1 MSRPLY
7 QGTPGT
13 LSTESIIFMKL
24 YDLLTLASTHLNS
37 EREVAMSRGL
47 DAPLEIAQARHLRT
61 VGSLHLYSCDVPPGS
76 KFLPD
81 IPVTLLPGNDMEP
94 TEGYLLGW
102 QNGSLILQT
111 FDHVGQTLNRC
122 TLIPDTSG
130 FLETGA
136 TRLADMASKPDS
148 FTLGPA
154 ERLVPWLDPEPLS
167 NQTAARESIP
177 TTVLT
182 TIWGDTRQN
191 RWTKLTTLIV
201 DQVRKNK
208 RILLVAP
215 DHHTVD
221 ELTGAVAHALKMA
234 ALPYRSLLCR
244 YELPLV
250 KDAGGMLLQE
260 FGFEAQMSHFFAKAN
275 AKKVSLRKKYDR
287 FRELTPILAYKR
299 DKQKDLNEVKLLEWR
314 LLTQLSDWQG
324 KVKNIDK
331 TLRDYEALPI
341 WTRMSMQ
348 VAGKNIETLVEYREI
363 YQGKILG
370 LMKEVEVAQKRIKE
384 LIPEA
389 TVPKNLRPEYDEL
402 KEEIK
407 RLGGTK
413 KIREMLAAGEGTNR
427 QAFAQNKRIMTCTPG
442 RILTDPLFR
451 KVPFD
456 LLVIDDATR
465 IPASLLLAATGTIRE
480 RIILSGDTSDLLPG
494 EPGTTSSPGRWPQAF
509 LETLLSP
516 SSQPTSVG

>member
-1 MSRPLY
+1 
-7 QGTPGT
+7 
-13 LSTESIIFMKL
+13 MKL
-24 YDLLTLASTHLNS
+24 YDLLTLAATHLAT

-47 DAPLEIAQARHLRT
+47 DAPLEIAQARHIRT
-61 VGSLHLYSCDVPPGS
+61 VGSLHLYSCVALPGRT
-76 KFLPD
+76 FLPD
-81 IPVTLLPGNDMEP
+81 IPMTLLPGNDMEP

-102 QNGSLILQT
+102 YQGSLILQT
-111 FDHVGQTLNRC
+111 FDHVGETLNQG

-136 TRLADMASKPDS
+136 ARLSDMASKPDS

-154 ERLVPWLDPEPLS
+154 ERLVPWLDPQPPS
-167 NQTAARESIP
+167 NHTAARDSIP
-177 TTVLT
+177 PTVLT
-182 TIWGDTRQN
+182 TIWGETRQA

-215 DHHTVD
+215 DHQTVD
-221 ELTGAVAHALKMA
+221 ELTGTVAHALKMA

-244 YELPLV
+244 YELPLM
-250 KDAGGMLLQE
+250 KEAAGMPLQE
-260 FGFEAQMSHFFAKAN
+260 FGFEAQMYHFFAKAN
-275 AKKVSLRKKYDR
+275 AKKVSLRKKYER

-331 TLRDYEALPI
+331 ILRDYEALPI
-341 WTRMSMQ
+341 WKRMGMQ
-348 VAGKNIETLVEYREI
+348 VAGKNIDTLAEYRVI
-363 YQGKILG
+363 YEGKILG

-389 TVPKNLRPEYDEL
+389 TVPKDLRPEYDEL

-427 QAFAQNKRIMTCTPG
+427 QAFAQNKRIMASTPG

-451 KVPFD
+451 KVPYD
-456 LLVIDDATR
+456 LLIIDNAPR

-480 RIILSGDTSDLLPG
+480 RIILSGDTTDLLPG
-494 EPGTTSSPGRWPQAF
+494 ESGKPASPGRWPQAF
-509 LETLLSP
+509 LETLLS
-516 SSQPTSVG
+516 SSPQPTSVG

>member
-1 MSRPLY
+1 
-7 QGTPGT
+7 
-13 LSTESIIFMKL
+13 MKL
-24 YDLLTLASTHLNS
+24 YDLLTLSTSQLNS
-37 EREVAMSRGL
+37 EREVAMSQGL
-47 DAPLEIAQARHLRT
+47 DAPLEISQARHLRT
-61 VGSLHLYSCDVPPGS
+61 VGSLHLYSCDVPPGNR
-76 KFLPD
+76 FLPD

-111 FDHVGQTLNRC
+111 FDYVGQTLHQC

-136 TRLADMASKPDS
+136 ARLSDMASKPDS

-167 NQTAARESIP
+167 NQTAARDSIP

-182 TIWGDTRQN
+182 TIWGETRQT

-208 RILLVAP
+208 RILLVGP

-244 YELPLV
+244 YELPLM
-250 KDAGGMLLQE
+250 KDAAGMLLQE
-260 FGFEAQMSHFFAKAN
+260 FGFEAQMSYFFAKAN
-275 AKKVSLRKKYDR
+275 AKKISLRKKYDR

-331 TLRDYEALPI
+331 ILRDYEALPI
-341 WTRMSMQ
+341 WKRMGMQ
-348 VAGKNIETLVEYREI
+348 VAGKNIDTLAEYRVI

-370 LMKEVEVAQKRIKE
+370 LMKEVEVAQVRIKE

-389 TVPKNLRPEYDEL
+389 TVPKDLRPEYDEL

-451 KVPFD
+451 KVPYD
-456 LLVIDDATR
+456 LLVIDDAPR

-494 EPGTTSSPGRWPQAF
+494 EPGTPSSPGRWPQAF
-509 LETLLSP
+509 LETLLGP
-516 SSQPTSVG
+516 SAQPTSVG

>member
-1 MSRPLY
+1 
-7 QGTPGT
+7 
-13 LSTESIIFMKL
+13 MKL
-24 YDLLTLASTHLNS
+24 YDLLTLSTSQLNH
-37 EREVAMSRGL
+37 EREVAMSLGL
-47 DAPLEIAQARHLRT
+47 DSPLAISEARHLRT
-61 VGSLHLYSCDVPPGS
+61 VGSLHLYSCDVLPKPR
-76 KFLPD
+76 FLPD
-81 IPVTLLPGNDMEP
+81 IPVTLLPGNEMEP

-102 QNGSLILQT
+102 QNGSLLLQT
-111 FDHVGQTLNRC
+111 FDYVGQTLHHC

-136 TRLADMASKPDS
+136 ARLSDMASKPDS

-154 ERLVPWLDPEPLS
+154 ERLVPWLDPAPLS
-167 NQTAARESIP
+167 NQTAARDSIP

-182 TIWGDTRQN
+182 TIWGETRQT
-191 RWTKLTTLIV
+191 RWIKLTTLIV

-215 DHHTVD
+215 DHETVD

-244 YELPLV
+244 YELPLI
-250 KDAGGMLLQE
+250 KDAAGMLLHE
-260 FGFEAQMSHFFAKAN
+260 FGFEAQMSYFFSKAN
-275 AKKVSLRKKYDR
+275 AKKISLRKKYDR

-331 TLRDYEALPI
+331 ILGDYEALPI
-341 WTRMSMQ
+341 WKRMGMQ
-348 VAGKNIETLVEYREI
+348 VAGKNIDTLAEYRVI
-363 YQGKILG
+363 YRGKIHD
-370 LMKEVEVAQKRIKE
+370 LMKEVEVAQRRIKE

-389 TVPKNLRPEYDEL
+389 TVPKDLRPEYDEL

-413 KIREMLAAGEGTNR
+413 KIREMLSAGEGTNR
-427 QAFAQNKRIMTCTPG
+427 QAFAQNKRILTCTPG

-451 KVPFD
+451 KVPYD
-456 LLVIDDATR
+456 LLIIDDAPR
-465 IPASLLLAATGTIRE
+465 IPAPLLLAATGTIRE

-494 EPGTTSSPGRWPQAF
+494 EPGTPSSPYRWPQAF
-509 LETLLSP
+509 LETLLGP
-516 SSQPTSVG
+516 SAQPTSVG

>member
-1 MSRPLY
+1 
-7 QGTPGT
+7 
-13 LSTESIIFMKL
+13 MKL
-24 YDLLTLASTHLNS
+24 YDLLTLATATLTD

-47 DAPLEIAQARHLRT
+47 DAPLDIPQARHFRT

-76 KFLPD
+76 KFVPD
-81 IPVTLLPGNDMEP
+81 IPVTLLPGNDIEP

-102 QNGSLILQT
+102 HQGKLMIQT
-111 FDHVGQTLNRC
+111 FDHVGPTLHHC

-136 TRLADMASKPDS
+136 ARLSDMASKPDS

-154 ERLVPWLDPEPLS
+154 ERLVPWLDPQPLS
-167 NQTAARESIP
+167 YLAAARDGIP

-182 TIWGDTRQN
+182 TIWGDNRQA
-191 RWTKLTTLIV
+191 RWTKLTAFIV

-215 DHHTVD
+215 DHQTVD

-234 ALPYRSLLCR
+234 AMPYRSLLCR
-244 YELPLV
+244 YELPLM
-250 KDAGGMLLQE
+250 KDAFGMPLHE
-260 FGFEAQMSHFFAKAN
+260 FGFEAQMYQFFAKAN
-275 AKKVSLRKKYDR
+275 ANKVVLRKKYDR

-324 KVKNIDK
+324 KVKGIDK
-331 TLRDYEALPI
+331 ILQDYDALPI
-341 WTRMSMQ
+341 WKRMGMQ
-348 VAGKNIETLVEYREI
+348 VAGKNIETLEEYRII
-363 YQGKILG
+363 YQGKIQG
-370 LMKEVEVAQKRIKE
+370 LLKEVEVAQARIKE

-389 TVPKNLRPEYDEL
+389 TIPKDMRPEYDEL

-427 QAFAQNKRIMTCTPG
+427 QAFAQNKRIMVTTPG

-451 KVPFD
+451 KVPYD
-456 LLVIDDATR
+456 LLIVDDAPR
-465 IPASLLLAATGTIRE
+465 ISAPLLLAATGTIRE
-480 RIILSGDTSDLLPG
+480 RIILSGDTTDLLPG
-494 EPGTTSSPGRWPQAF
+494 VPGNPSSPGLWPQAF
-509 LETLLSP
+509 LETLLDSTP
-516 SSQPTSVG
+516 QPTSVG

>member
-1 MSRPLY
+1 
-7 QGTPGT
+7 
-13 LSTESIIFMKL
+13 MKL
-24 YDLLTLASTHLNS
+24 YDLLTLATATLTD

-47 DAPLEIAQARHLRT
+47 DAPLDIPQARHFRT

-76 KFLPD
+76 KFVPD
-81 IPVTLLPGNDMEP
+81 IPVTLLPGNDIEP

-102 QNGSLILQT
+102 HQGKLMIQT
-111 FDHVGQTLNRC
+111 FDHVGPTLHHC

-136 TRLADMASKPDS
+136 ARLSDMASKPDS

-154 ERLVPWLDPEPLS
+154 ERLVPWLDPQPLS
-167 NQTAARESIP
+167 YLAAARDGIP

-182 TIWGDTRQN
+182 TIWGDNRQE
-191 RWTKLTTLIV
+191 RWTKLTAFIV

-215 DHHTVD
+215 DHQTVD

-234 ALPYRSLLCR
+234 AMPYRSLLCR
-244 YELPLV
+244 YELPLM
-250 KDAGGMLLQE
+250 KDAFGMPLHE
-260 FGFEAQMSHFFAKAN
+260 FGFEAQMYQFFAKAN
-275 AKKVSLRKKYDR
+275 ANKVVLRKKYDR

-324 KVKNIDK
+324 KVKSIDK
-331 TLRDYEALPI
+331 ILQDYDALPI
-341 WTRMSMQ
+341 WKRMGMQ
-348 VAGKNIETLVEYREI
+348 VAGKNIETLAEYRII
-363 YQGKILG
+363 YQGKIQG
-370 LMKEVEVAQKRIKE
+370 LLKEVEVAQARIKE

-389 TVPKNLRPEYDEL
+389 TIPKDMRPEYDEL

-427 QAFAQNKRIMTCTPG
+427 QAFAQNKRIMVTTPG

-451 KVPFD
+451 KVPYD
-456 LLVIDDATR
+456 LLIVDDAPR
-465 IPASLLLAATGTIRE
+465 ISAPLLLAATGTIRE
-480 RIILSGDTSDLLPG
+480 RIILSGDTTDLLPG
-494 EPGTTSSPGRWPQAF
+494 VSGNPSSPGLWPQAF
-509 LETLLSP
+509 LETLLDSTP
-516 SSQPTSVG
+516 QPTSVG

>member
-1 MSRPLY
+1 
-7 QGTPGT
+7 
-13 LSTESIIFMKL
+13 MKL
-24 YDLLTLASTHLNS
+24 YDLLTLATATLID

-47 DAPLEIAQARHLRT
+47 DAPLDIPQARHFRT

-76 KFLPD
+76 KFVPD

-102 QNGSLILQT
+102 HQGGLIIQT
-111 FDHVGQTLNRC
+111 FDHLGPTLHHC

-136 TRLADMASKPDS
+136 ARLSDMAGKPDS

-154 ERLVPWLDPEPLS
+154 ERLVPWLNPEPHS
-167 NQTAARESIP
+167 DPTGARDGIP

-182 TIWGDTRQN
+182 TIWGDNRQA
-191 RWTKLTTLIV
+191 RWTKLTALIV

-215 DHHTVD
+215 DHQTVD

-234 ALPYRSLLCR
+234 AMPYRSLLCR
-244 YELPLV
+244 YELPLM
-250 KDAGGMLLQE
+250 KDAFGMPLHE
-260 FGFEAQMSHFFAKAN
+260 FGFEAQMYQFFAKAN
-275 AKKVSLRKKYDR
+275 ANKVVLRKKYDR

-324 KVKNIDK
+324 KIKNIDNI
-331 TLRDYEALPI
+331 LREYDALPI
-341 WTRMSMQ
+341 WKRMGMQ
-348 VAGKNIETLVEYREI
+348 VAGKNIETLAEYRII
-363 YQGKILG
+363 YEGKIAG
-370 LMKEVEVAQKRIKE
+370 LMKEVEVAQARIKE

-389 TVPKNLRPEYDEL
+389 TIPKDMRPEYDEL

-427 QAFAQNKRIMTCTPG
+427 QAFAQNKRIMTTTPG

-451 KVPFD
+451 KVPYD
-456 LLVIDDATR
+456 LLIVEDAPR
-465 IPASLLLAATGTIRE
+465 IPAPLLLAATGTIRE
-480 RIILSGDTSDLLPG
+480 RIILSGDTTDLLPG
-494 EPGTTSSPGRWPQAF
+494 VPGNPSSPGLWPQAF
-509 LETLLSP
+509 LETLLDSFP
-516 SSQPTSVG
+516 QPTSVG